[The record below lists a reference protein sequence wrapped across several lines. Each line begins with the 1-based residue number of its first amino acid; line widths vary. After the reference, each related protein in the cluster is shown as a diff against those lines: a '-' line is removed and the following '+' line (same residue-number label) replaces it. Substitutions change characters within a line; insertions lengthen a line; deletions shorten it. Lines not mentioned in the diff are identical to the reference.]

1 MQSEDWHRVEELLN
15 AALELEPAARR
26 KFLDTLE
33 APTLRR
39 EVESLLVCETEM
51 DGFLSAPALALSADF
66 FDDDN
71 DDGERAGQA
80 IGRYRIIKEI
90 GRGGMG
96 AVYLAERAD
105 DEYQQQVAIKVIK
118 RGYDTDEVRRRFRN
132 ERQILARLEH
142 PNIARLLDGGTTED
156 GLAYFVMEYVEGQP
170 LNEYADTHKLST
182 VERLKLFRIICAAVT
197 HAHQNLVV
205 HRDLKPSNILVTS
218 EGTPKLLDFGI
229 AKLLHG
235 DTHSEADTMTA
246 TNLRVLTP
254 EYASPEQ
261 VRGLPVTTATDVYS
275 LGVLLYELLTG
286 HRPYR
291 LKNRHPQEIERVI
304 CEEQPD
310 RPSTAINRI
319 EESANTGSEMRGT
332 SVTPQTVSD
341 ARDTQPD
348 KLRRRLAG
356 DLDNIV
362 LMAMRKEPAR
372 RYASV
377 GQFSED
383 IRWHLEGLPVLARKD
398 TFNYRASK
406 FVRRNKIGVAAAAV
420 ILLLLV
426 GGIVA
431 TAWQAR
437 RATAQA
443 RIAASERDR
452 AERRFNDVRKLSN
465 SLLFEIAPKI
475 ERLEGSIEARE
486 KLVERALEY
495 LDSLA
500 REAGDDMQL
509 QSELASAYEKVGALQ
524 GAMGRPN
531 LSDFKGA
538 LASLEKA
545 GDMRRELLKNNP
557 NEEGNRERLA
567 ADLNMSSEIR
577 RWTSDVSGSIKD
589 SEQSLELYSKL
600 VVEQPA
606 SVALHI
612 ADADARI
619 NLALTYYFND
629 QVSEVYPP
637 LRTALT
643 ELEALRETNADNS
656 EIGRLLSKGYVLL
669 GLNLFWDN
677 KAKEGESQII
687 KAVQLSESLIAK
699 NPQDNVLKQG
709 LWYVYGQSAQFYED
723 DNPA

>member
-15 AALELEPAARR
+15 TALELEPGARR
-26 KFLDTLE
+26 KFLDALD

-39 EVESLLVCETEM
+39 EVESLLVFETES
-51 DGFLSAPALALSADF
+51 DSFLSAPALAFSSDF
-66 FDDDN
+66 FEDN
-71 DDGERAGQA
+71 NGEDGERAGQA

-105 DEYQQQVAIKVIK
+105 DAYQQHVAVKVIK
-118 RGYDTDEVRRRFRN
+118 RGFDTDEVRRRFRN
-132 ERQILARLEH
+132 ERQILACLEH

-156 GLAYFVMEYVEGQP
+156 GLSYFVMEYVEGQP
-170 LNEYADTHKLST
+170 LNEYADAHRLST

-235 DTHSEADTMTA
+235 DSLSEAETMTA

-310 RPSTAINRI
+310 RPSIVITHTKEA
-319 EESANTGSEMRGT
+319 ANEGSETRGA
-332 SVTPQTVSD
+332 SVTPQTVSE
-341 ARDTQPD
+341 ARETTPD

-362 LMAMRKEPAR
+362 LMAMRKEPSR

-398 TFNYRASK
+398 TFSYRASK
-406 FVRRNKIGVAAAAV
+406 FVNRNKLDVAAAAPQRDYRRRQT
-420 ILLLLV
+420 
-426 GGIVA
+426 VA
-431 TAWQAR
+431 TPDLAR
-437 RATAQA
+437 QMDTRSPASAQRISVCAAPSTFSDKAGLITLA
-443 RIAASERDR
+443 R
-452 AERRFNDVRKLSN
+452 
-465 SLLFEIAPKI
+465 SLL
-475 ERLEGSIEARE
+475 RCC
-486 KLVERALEY
+486 
-495 LDSLA
+495 
-500 REAGDDMQL
+500 
-509 QSELASAYEKVGALQ
+509 
-524 GAMGRPN
+524 
-531 LSDFKGA
+531 
-538 LASLEKA
+538 
-545 GDMRRELLKNNP
+545 
-557 NEEGNRERLA
+557 
-567 ADLNMSSEIR
+567 
-577 RWTSDVSGSIKD
+577 
-589 SEQSLELYSKL
+589 
-600 VVEQPA
+600 
-606 SVALHI
+606 
-612 ADADARI
+612 
-619 NLALTYYFND
+619 
-629 QVSEVYPP
+629 
-637 LRTALT
+637 
-643 ELEALRETNADNS
+643 
-656 EIGRLLSKGYVLL
+656 
-669 GLNLFWDN
+669 
-677 KAKEGESQII
+677 
-687 KAVQLSESLIAK
+687 
-699 NPQDNVLKQG
+699 
-709 LWYVYGQSAQFYED
+709 
-723 DNPA
+723 